1 MYENL
6 KLLFL
11 FCIPCYE
18 SILIKVCFLLLH
30 EMKKATLYFHDLSD
44 MSELK
49 LCLLGHFMKHKPII
63 SVE

>member
-1 MYENL
+1 M
-6 KLLFL
+6 
-11 FCIPCYE
+11 
-18 SILIKVCFLLLH
+18 LLH